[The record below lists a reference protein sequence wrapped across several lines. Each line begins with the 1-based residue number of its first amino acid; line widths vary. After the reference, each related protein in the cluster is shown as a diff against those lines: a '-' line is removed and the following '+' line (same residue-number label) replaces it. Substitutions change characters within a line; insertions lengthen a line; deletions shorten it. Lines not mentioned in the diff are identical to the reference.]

1 MDVNIRAVVLDIL
14 TEIEKEGE
22 FSHITINN
30 ALLKYQ
36 YLDRTQRAFINRL
49 SLGTIECRIEMD
61 YILNQYSKTPVNK
74 MKPLIRRIMR
84 MAVYQIIY
92 MENVPDSAACNEA
105 VKLAAKRGFT
115 GLKGFVNGVLRNI
128 SRNKDNITYPDKA
141 KETKKYLSVK
151 YSMPEWIIE
160 LWNTNMSYEEIED
173 ILAGMKKDK
182 KTYIRCNTLKG
193 GTDYIKKILE
203 EEGVT
208 VTEVSG
214 LSYAYEISGYDYL
227 TALKSFNEGLYQIQD
242 ISSMMAGE
250 YVKPSTDSLIVDV
263 CAAPGGKSINAALK
277 LAEAAY
283 DNKDISSMTAGY
295 MTGFKAGD
303 TVIDVCAAPGG
314 KSVNAAISVGTDGKV
329 YSRDVSDY
337 KASLIDDN
345 VARLGIPYIDVEV
358 HNALE
363 FDEEL
368 EGKADIVIADL
379 PCSGLGIMGRK
390 PDIRYNITKEK
401 IDDIISLQR
410 DILKVVSRYVKT
422 GGTLVYSTCTINRAE
437 NEDNADWICNTL
449 GFSKDGEYRQ
459 MLPSAKADNDG
470 FFVAGLIKK

>member
-61 YILNQYSKTPVNK
+61 YILNQYSKTPVNR

-141 KETKKYLSVK
+141 NETKKYLSVK

-283 DNKDISSMTAGY
+283 DNKDIPESGISKEVLKGI
-295 MTGFKAGD
+295 TGR
-303 TVIDVCAAPGG
+303 VIA
-314 KSVNAAISVGTDGKV
+314 
-329 YSRDVSDY
+329 RDVSDY

>member
-22 FSHITINN
+22 FAHITINN

-61 YILNQYSKTPVNK
+61 YILNQYSKTPVNR

-141 KETKKYLSVK
+141 NETKKYLSVK

-193 GTDYIKKILE
+193 STDYIKKILE

-283 DNKDISSMTAGY
+283 DNKDIPESGISKEVLKGI
-295 MTGFKAGD
+295 TGR
-303 TVIDVCAAPGG
+303 VIA
-314 KSVNAAISVGTDGKV
+314 
-329 YSRDVSDY
+329 RDVSDY

>member
-283 DNKDISSMTAGY
+283 DNKNIPESGISKEVLKGI
-295 MTGFKAGD
+295 TGR
-303 TVIDVCAAPGG
+303 VIA
-314 KSVNAAISVGTDGKV
+314 
-329 YSRDVSDY
+329 RDVSDY

>member
-61 YILNQYSKTPVNK
+61 YILNQYSKTPVNR

-160 LWNTNMSYEEIED
+160 LWNTKMSYEEIED

-193 GTDYIKKILE
+193 STDYIKKILE

-283 DNKDISSMTAGY
+283 DNKDIPESGISKEVLKGI
-295 MTGFKAGD
+295 TGR
-303 TVIDVCAAPGG
+303 VIA
-314 KSVNAAISVGTDGKV
+314 
-329 YSRDVSDY
+329 RDVSDY

-345 VARLGIPYIDVEV
+345 VARLGIPYIDVDV

-459 MLPSAKADNDG
+459 MLPSVKADNDG

>member
-61 YILNQYSKTPVNK
+61 YILNEYSKTPVNR

-141 KETKKYLSVK
+141 NETKKYLSVK

-193 GTDYIKKILE
+193 STDYIKKILE

-283 DNKDISSMTAGY
+283 DNKDIPESGISKEVLKGI
-295 MTGFKAGD
+295 TGR
-303 TVIDVCAAPGG
+303 VIA
-314 KSVNAAISVGTDGKV
+314 
-329 YSRDVSDY
+329 RDVSDY

>member
-61 YILNQYSKTPVNK
+61 YILNQYSKTPVNR

-141 KETKKYLSVK
+141 NETKKYLSVK

-193 GTDYIKKILE
+193 STDYIKKILE

-283 DNKDISSMTAGY
+283 DNKDIPESGISKEVLKGI
-295 MTGFKAGD
+295 TGR
-303 TVIDVCAAPGG
+303 VIA
-314 KSVNAAISVGTDGKV
+314 
-329 YSRDVSDY
+329 RDVSDY

-437 NEDNADWICNTL
+437 NEDNADWICKEL
-449 GFSKDGEYRQ
+449 GFTKDGEYHQ
-459 MLPSAKADNDG
+459 LLPANNSGMDG
-470 FFVAGLIKK
+470 FFVARLIKN

>member
-193 GTDYIKKILE
+193 STDYIKKILE

-250 YVKPSTDSLIVDV
+250 YVKPSTDSFIVDV

-283 DNKDISSMTAGY
+283 DNKDIPESGISKEVLKGI
-295 MTGFKAGD
+295 TGRGIA
-303 TVIDVCAAPGG
+303 
-314 KSVNAAISVGTDGKV
+314 
-329 YSRDVSDY
+329 REVSDY

>member
-173 ILAGMKKDK
+173 ILAGMRKDK

-193 GTDYIKKILE
+193 STDYIKKILE

-250 YVKPSTDSLIVDV
+250 YVKPSTDSFIVDV

-283 DNKDISSMTAGY
+283 DNKDIPESGISKEVLKGI
-295 MTGFKAGD
+295 TGRGIA
-303 TVIDVCAAPGG
+303 
-314 KSVNAAISVGTDGKV
+314 
-329 YSRDVSDY
+329 RDVSDY

>member
-193 GTDYIKKILE
+193 STDYIKKILE

-283 DNKDISSMTAGY
+283 DNKDIPESGISKEVLKGI
-295 MTGFKAGD
+295 TGR
-303 TVIDVCAAPGG
+303 VIA
-314 KSVNAAISVGTDGKV
+314 
-329 YSRDVSDY
+329 RDVSDY

-345 VARLGIPYIDVEV
+345 VARLGIPYIDVDV

-422 GGTLVYSTCTINRAE
+422 GGTIVYSTCTINRAE

>member
-61 YILNQYSKTPVNK
+61 YILNEYSKTPVNR

-141 KETKKYLSVK
+141 NETKKYLSVK

-193 GTDYIKKILE
+193 STDYIKKILE

-283 DNKDISSMTAGY
+283 DNKDIPESGISKEVLEGI
-295 MTGFKAGD
+295 TGR
-303 TVIDVCAAPGG
+303 VIA
-314 KSVNAAISVGTDGKV
+314 
-329 YSRDVSDY
+329 RDVSDY

>member
-1 MDVNIRAVVLDIL
+1 MDVNTRAVVLDIL

-193 GTDYIKKILE
+193 STDYIKKILE

-227 TALKSFNEGLYQIQD
+227 TSLKSFNEGLYQIQD

-283 DNKDISSMTAGY
+283 DNKDIPESGISKEVLKGI
-295 MTGFKAGD
+295 TGR
-303 TVIDVCAAPGG
+303 VIA
-314 KSVNAAISVGTDGKV
+314 
-329 YSRDVSDY
+329 RDVSDY

-345 VARLGIPYIDVEV
+345 VARLGIPYIDVDV

>member
-1 MDVNIRAVVLDIL
+1 MDVNIRAVVLDII

-92 MENVPDSAACNEA
+92 MENVPDSASCNEA

-193 GTDYIKKILE
+193 STDYIKKILE

-283 DNKDISSMTAGY
+283 DNKDIPENGICKEVLKGI
-295 MTGFKAGD
+295 TGR
-303 TVIDVCAAPGG
+303 VIA
-314 KSVNAAISVGTDGKV
+314 
-329 YSRDVSDY
+329 RDVSDY

>member
-14 TEIEKEGE
+14 TEIEKEWE

-61 YILNQYSKTPVNK
+61 YILNQYSKTPVNR

-193 GTDYIKKILE
+193 STDYIKKILE

-227 TALKSFNEGLYQIQD
+227 TALKSFNEGMYQIQD

-283 DNKDISSMTAGY
+283 DNKDIPESGISKEVLKGI
-295 MTGFKAGD
+295 TGR
-303 TVIDVCAAPGG
+303 VIA
-314 KSVNAAISVGTDGKV
+314 
-329 YSRDVSDY
+329 RDVSDY

>member
-193 GTDYIKKILE
+193 STDYIKKILE

-250 YVKPSTDSLIVDV
+250 YVKPSTDSFIVDV

-283 DNKDISSMTAGY
+283 DNKDIPESGISKEVLKGITGRGTA
-295 MTGFKAGD
+295 
-303 TVIDVCAAPGG
+303 
-314 KSVNAAISVGTDGKV
+314 
-329 YSRDVSDY
+329 RDVSDY

>member
-193 GTDYIKKILE
+193 CTDYIKKILE

-283 DNKDISSMTAGY
+283 DNKDIPESGISKEVLKGI
-295 MTGFKAGD
+295 TGR
-303 TVIDVCAAPGG
+303 VIA
-314 KSVNAAISVGTDGKV
+314 
-329 YSRDVSDY
+329 RDVSDY

-345 VARLGIPYIDVEV
+345 VARLGIPYIDVDV

>member
-61 YILNQYSKTPVNK
+61 YILNQYSKTPVNR

-141 KETKKYLSVK
+141 NETKKYLSVK

-193 GTDYIKKILE
+193 STDYIKKILE

-227 TALKSFNEGLYQIQD
+227 TALKSFNEGLYQILD

-283 DNKDISSMTAGY
+283 DNKDIPESGISKEVLKGI
-295 MTGFKAGD
+295 TGR
-303 TVIDVCAAPGG
+303 VIA
-314 KSVNAAISVGTDGKV
+314 
-329 YSRDVSDY
+329 RDVSDY

>member
-61 YILNQYSKTPVNK
+61 YILNQYSKTPDNR

-141 KETKKYLSVK
+141 NETKKYLSVK

-193 GTDYIKKILE
+193 STDYIKKILE

-283 DNKDISSMTAGY
+283 DNKDIPESGISKEVLKGI
-295 MTGFKAGD
+295 TGR
-303 TVIDVCAAPGG
+303 VIA
-314 KSVNAAISVGTDGKV
+314 
-329 YSRDVSDY
+329 RDVSDY

>member
-1 MDVNIRAVVLDIL
+1 MQMDVNIRAVVLDIL

-173 ILAGMKKDK
+173 ILAGMRKDK

-193 GTDYIKKILE
+193 STDYIKKILE

-283 DNKDISSMTAGY
+283 DNKDIPESGISKEVLKGI
-295 MTGFKAGD
+295 TGR
-303 TVIDVCAAPGG
+303 VIA
-314 KSVNAAISVGTDGKV
+314 
-329 YSRDVSDY
+329 RDVSDY

>member
-92 MENVPDSAACNEA
+92 MENVPDSAVCNEA

-193 GTDYIKKILE
+193 STDYIKKILE

-283 DNKDISSMTAGY
+283 DNKDIPESGISKEVLKGI
-295 MTGFKAGD
+295 TGR
-303 TVIDVCAAPGG
+303 VIA
-314 KSVNAAISVGTDGKV
+314 
-329 YSRDVSDY
+329 RDVSDY

-345 VARLGIPYIDVEV
+345 VARLGIPYIDVDV

>member
-193 GTDYIKKILE
+193 STDYIKKILE

-283 DNKDISSMTAGY
+283 DNKDIPESGISKEVLKGI
-295 MTGFKAGD
+295 TGR
-303 TVIDVCAAPGG
+303 VIA
-314 KSVNAAISVGTDGKV
+314 
-329 YSRDVSDY
+329 RDVSDY
-337 KASLIDDN
+337 KSSLIDDN
-345 VARLGIPYIDVEV
+345 VARLGIPYIDVDV

>member
-36 YLDRTQRAFINRL
+36 YLDRTQRAFIDRL

-173 ILAGMKKDK
+173 ILAGMRKDK

-193 GTDYIKKILE
+193 STDYIKKILE

-283 DNKDISSMTAGY
+283 DNKDIPESGISKEVLKGI
-295 MTGFKAGD
+295 TGR
-303 TVIDVCAAPGG
+303 VIA
-314 KSVNAAISVGTDGKV
+314 
-329 YSRDVSDY
+329 RDVSDY

>member
-49 SLGTIECRIEMD
+49 SLGTIECKIEMD

-283 DNKDISSMTAGY
+283 DNKDIPESGISKEVLKGI
-295 MTGFKAGD
+295 TGR
-303 TVIDVCAAPGG
+303 VIA
-314 KSVNAAISVGTDGKV
+314 
-329 YSRDVSDY
+329 RDVSDY

>member
-193 GTDYIKKILE
+193 STDYIKKILE

-283 DNKDISSMTAGY
+283 DNKDIPESGISKEVLKGI
-295 MTGFKAGD
+295 TGM
-303 TVIDVCAAPGG
+303 VIA
-314 KSVNAAISVGTDGKV
+314 
-329 YSRDVSDY
+329 RDVSDY

>member
-193 GTDYIKKILE
+193 STDYIKKILE

-227 TALKSFNEGLYQIQD
+227 TALKSFNDGLYQIQD

-277 LAEAAY
+277 IAEAAY
-283 DNKDISSMTAGY
+283 DNKDIPESGISKEVLKGI
-295 MTGFKAGD
+295 TGR
-303 TVIDVCAAPGG
+303 VIA
-314 KSVNAAISVGTDGKV
+314 
-329 YSRDVSDY
+329 RDVSDY

-449 GFSKDGEYRQ
+449 GFNKDGEYRQ

>member
-1 MDVNIRAVVLDIL
+1 MQMDVNIRAVVLDIL

-49 SLGTIECRIEMD
+49 SLGTIECRIEMY

-173 ILAGMKKDK
+173 ILAGMRKDK

-193 GTDYIKKILE
+193 STDYIKKILE

-283 DNKDISSMTAGY
+283 DNKDIPESGISKEVLKGI
-295 MTGFKAGD
+295 TGR
-303 TVIDVCAAPGG
+303 VIA
-314 KSVNAAISVGTDGKV
+314 
-329 YSRDVSDY
+329 RDVSDY

>member
-61 YILNQYSKTPVNK
+61 YILNQYSKTPVNR
-74 MKPLIRRIMR
+74 MKLLIRRIMR

-193 GTDYIKKILE
+193 STDYIKKILE

-283 DNKDISSMTAGY
+283 DNKDIPESGISKEVLKGI
-295 MTGFKAGD
+295 TGR
-303 TVIDVCAAPGG
+303 VIA
-314 KSVNAAISVGTDGKV
+314 
-329 YSRDVSDY
+329 RDVSDY

>member
-193 GTDYIKKILE
+193 STDYIKKILE

-250 YVKPSTDSLIVDV
+250 YVKPSTDSLIVDL

-283 DNKDISSMTAGY
+283 DNKDIPESGISKEVLKGI
-295 MTGFKAGD
+295 TGR
-303 TVIDVCAAPGG
+303 VIA
-314 KSVNAAISVGTDGKV
+314 
-329 YSRDVSDY
+329 RDVSDY

-345 VARLGIPYIDVEV
+345 VARLGIPYIDVDV

>member
-173 ILAGMKKDK
+173 ILAGMQKDK

-208 VTEVSG
+208 VTEASG

-283 DNKDISSMTAGY
+283 DNKDIPESGISKEVLKGI
-295 MTGFKAGD
+295 TGR
-303 TVIDVCAAPGG
+303 VIA
-314 KSVNAAISVGTDGKV
+314 
-329 YSRDVSDY
+329 RDVSDY

-401 IDDIISLQR
+401 VDDIISLQR

>member
-61 YILNQYSKTPVNK
+61 YILNQYSKTPVNR

-283 DNKDISSMTAGY
+283 DNKDIPESGISKEVLKGI
-295 MTGFKAGD
+295 TGR
-303 TVIDVCAAPGG
+303 VIA
-314 KSVNAAISVGTDGKV
+314 
-329 YSRDVSDY
+329 RDVSDY

>member
-1 MDVNIRAVVLDIL
+1 MDVNIRTVVLDIL

-193 GTDYIKKILE
+193 STDYIKKILE

-283 DNKDISSMTAGY
+283 DNKDIPESGISKEVLKGI
-295 MTGFKAGD
+295 TGR
-303 TVIDVCAAPGG
+303 VIA
-314 KSVNAAISVGTDGKV
+314 
-329 YSRDVSDY
+329 RDVSDY

-345 VARLGIPYIDVEV
+345 VARLGIPYIDVDV

>member
-115 GLKGFVNGVLRNI
+115 VLKGFVNGVLRNI

-193 GTDYIKKILE
+193 STDYIKKILE

-250 YVKPSTDSLIVDV
+250 YVKPSTDSFIVDV

-283 DNKDISSMTAGY
+283 DNKDIPESGISKEVLKGI
-295 MTGFKAGD
+295 TGRGIA
-303 TVIDVCAAPGG
+303 
-314 KSVNAAISVGTDGKV
+314 
-329 YSRDVSDY
+329 RDVSDY

>member
-193 GTDYIKKILE
+193 STDYIKKILE

-208 VTEVSG
+208 VTEVSEI
-214 LSYAYEISGYDYL
+214 SYAYEISGYDYL

-283 DNKDISSMTAGY
+283 DNKDIPESGISKEVLKGI
-295 MTGFKAGD
+295 TGR
-303 TVIDVCAAPGG
+303 VIA
-314 KSVNAAISVGTDGKV
+314 
-329 YSRDVSDY
+329 RDVSDY

-345 VARLGIPYIDVEV
+345 VARLGIPYIDVDV

>member
-173 ILAGMKKDK
+173 ILAVMKKDK

-193 GTDYIKKILE
+193 STDYIKKILE

-283 DNKDISSMTAGY
+283 DNKDIPESGISKEVLKGI
-295 MTGFKAGD
+295 TGR
-303 TVIDVCAAPGG
+303 VIA
-314 KSVNAAISVGTDGKV
+314 
-329 YSRDVSDY
+329 RDVSDY

>member
-193 GTDYIKKILE
+193 STDYIKKILE

-250 YVKPSTDSLIVDV
+250 YVKPSTDSFIVDV

-283 DNKDISSMTAGY
+283 DNKDIPESGISKEVLKGI
-295 MTGFKAGD
+295 TGRGIA
-303 TVIDVCAAPGG
+303 
-314 KSVNAAISVGTDGKV
+314 
-329 YSRDVSDY
+329 RDVSDY

-437 NEDNADWICNTL
+437 NEDNADWICKES
-449 GFSKDGEYRQ
+449 GFTKDGEYHQ
-459 MLPSAKADNDG
+459 LLPANNSGMDG
-470 FFVAGLIKK
+470 FFVARLIKS